1 MGLALPGAPSGGG
14 GDGRG
19 AGENPEGSGAAGTE
33 HRNPASGRT
42 HARSQKGEGRSQK
55 NGGAAA
61 EPPARGAAGPEA
73 PTGAGQR
80 GAPATD
86 ARNEGDPAR
95 SKGNRTGRPQRSKGK
110 PADCGGSE
118 RPRSAKRAQA
128 PERKSRGE
136 ARGPGPPLAE
146 NCGAAPRSGGGR
158 PAPKRAQPRKHQRSG
173 AISTRSAQKA
183 GANSPGRA
191 ALQLGFGQSPT
202 GTGGSRALA
211 RVGPGPRP
219 RGCKQLQGGGSC
231 RSAAQQQASLQ
242 ARARSAGRAAA
253 SVAKRSVARVP
264 HLYYS
269 IFGHYSITT
278 LIGRM
283 TKKTLC
289 VDGAA
294 VKHFAKIY
302 TYPGGIQDI
311 VASTSPDFGAKG
323 WEESGANAKRRAP
336 AGARERRS
344 SDPKGEDL
352 ERSMRRARAKLRRLA
367 LANDFRWFVTLT
379 IDPEK
384 CDSFDGAAVIKKLNA
399 WCSNMVQRKALRYIL
414 VPERHESG
422 RIHFHGFFSDSVEAV
437 VSGHYDSQGHPI
449 FNLPQWTF
457 GFTTAIELYDD
468 YTRAVGYVCKYVGKQ
483 GEKPAG
489 RWYYSGGDL
498 REPGISYAE
507 ISPADLL
514 AEYPEQAFAFY
525 PPGRQMAVANGIVL
539 EDVQM
544 FE

>member
-1 MGLALPGAPSGGG
+1 MPISAECACWPDLP
-14 GDGRG
+14 R
-19 AGENPEGSGAAGTE
+19 
-33 HRNPASGRT
+33 
-42 HARSQKGEGRSQK
+42 
-55 NGGAAA
+55 GAAA
-61 EPPARGAAGPEA
+61 LTEQCEARHAEQNSAGECGAVL
-73 PTGAGQR
+73 
-80 GAPATD
+80 
-86 ARNEGDPAR
+86 
-95 SKGNRTGRPQRSKGK
+95 
-110 PADCGGSE
+110 
-118 RPRSAKRAQA
+118 RPR
-128 PERKSRGE
+128 
-136 ARGPGPPLAE
+136 
-146 NCGAAPRSGGGR
+146 CC
-158 PAPKRAQPRKHQRSG
+158 
-173 AISTRSAQKA
+173 
-183 GANSPGRA
+183 
-191 ALQLGFGQSPT
+191 
-202 GTGGSRALA
+202 
-211 RVGPGPRP
+211 
-219 RGCKQLQGGGSC
+219 CKQLQGGGSC
-231 RSAAQQQASLQ
+231 RSAAQQLASLQ

-253 SVAKRSVARVP
+253 SVAKRSVCAVP
-264 HLYYS
+264 IYLIY
-269 IFGHYSITT
+269 GHYSITT

-302 TYPGGIQDI
+302 TYPGGMQDI

-336 AGARERRS
+336 AGARE
-344 SDPKGEDL
+344 
-352 ERSMRRARAKLRRLA
+352 RRARAKLRRLA

-384 CDSFDGAAVIKKLNA
+384 CDSFDGAAVVKKLNA
-399 WCSNMVQRKALRYIL
+399 WCSNMVQRKGLRYIL

-449 FNLPQWTF
+449 FNLTQWSL

-468 YTRAVGYVCKYVGKQ
+468 YTRAVRYVCKYVGKQ

-498 REPGISYAE
+498 REPEITYAE
-507 ISPADLL
+507 ISPAELL
-514 AEYPEQAFAFY
+514 AEYTERTFAFY

-539 EDVQM
+539 EEVQM